1 VRIDEGE
8 AFPDADAFESVVAR
22 HELFRPNEPVY
33 IARAPGRLDVMG
45 GIADYSGSLV
55 LEMPITAA
63 ACAAAQLT
71 ECEGVVAVSGS
82 RRLAVSARDL
92 SDTSLDELA
101 LLLAEDGGWAAYVLG
116 PIALLAREDGLGLD
130 GLRVLVAS
138 DVPEGKGVSSS
149 AAVEL
154 ASIQAAAA
162 CLARP
167 AEPKRYALIA
177 QRAEHQLARAP
188 CGVMDQM
195 TAAFGEADRLLAVLC
210 RPAEIVGALPL
221 AASLA
226 VWGIDSG
233 VRHAVAGDGYRR
245 ARCAT
250 FMGKE
255 LLGLD
260 RGDYL
265 SECVPSQIAFDDLPE
280 RMEGSEFIRR
290 YGAVADDVSVV
301 EPDVSYPV
309 RAATMHAIEEHMRVS
324 LFAELVQLEPTDRRA
339 ELLGELMFQSHASYS
354 RLGLGTTA
362 TDAIVDEVRRL
373 GWRDGLIGARIS
385 GGGSGGTVA
394 VLARDDAEPRVR
406 AIAAKFG
413 GGVVACSSDGAA
425 RFGIRVARAAVG
437 G

>member
-1 VRIDEGE
+1 
-8 AFPDADAFESVVAR
+8 
-22 HELFRPNEPVY
+22 
-33 IARAPGRLDVMG
+33 M
-45 GIADYSGSLV
+45 
-55 LEMPITAA
+55 
-63 ACAAAQLT
+63 
-71 ECEGVVAVSGS
+71 VAVSGS

-92 SDTSLDELA
+92 TDTSLHELG
-101 LLLAEDGGWAAYVLG
+101 LLLAEGGGWAAYVLG
-116 PIALLAREDGLGLD
+116 PIALLAREDGLRLD

-154 ASIQAAAA
+154 ASIHAAAA

-167 AEPKRYALIA
+167 VEPRRFALVA
-177 QRAEHQLARAP
+177 QRAEQQLARAP

-195 TAAFGEADRLLAVLC
+195 TAAFGEANRLLAVLC

-221 AASLA
+221 APSLT
-226 VWGIDSG
+226 VWGIESG

-260 RGDYL
+260 RDSYL
-265 SECVPSQIAFDDLPE
+265 SECAPSQIAFDDLPE
-280 RMEGSEFIRR
+280 HMEGNEFIRR
-290 YGAVADDVSVV
+290 FGAVADEVSVV

-309 RAATMHAIEEHMRVS
+309 RAATMHAVEEHTRVS
-324 LFAELVQLEPTDRRA
+324 LFAELVQLETTDRRA

-362 TDAIVDEVRRL
+362 TDAIVHEVRKL
-373 GWRDGLIGARIS
+373 GWRNGLVGARIS

-394 VLARDDAEPRVR
+394 VLARDDAEPRVH
-406 AIAAKFG
+406 AIAAQFG
-413 GGVVACSSDGAA
+413 GSVVACSSDGAA
-425 RFGIRVARAAVG
+425 RFGIRVR
-437 G
+437 